1 VDSSALPVE
10 ASLTEP
16 VGLLSS
22 GPGAVPGSFELVAL
36 PSPRIGRRRR
46 LVARLLLIADIAGL
60 SVALLLAES
69 LFGWTVTSSGL
80 TWGSLGMLALLAPIY
95 VAGAKIY
102 GLYDTDDELTSQST
116 ADELG
121 HIFNLATVAIWF
133 LVIAAWSF
141 DVELPRLPE
150 LIGLWALVILFVAVT
165 RSACRASARRSPHYL
180 QNTVIVGAGEVG
192 QTLAEKFLGHPEYGI
207 NLIGLVDTQP
217 KERRESLQEI
227 TILGGP
233 NELASIVTEH
243 GIERVI
249 VAFSN
254 EEERDTLNLIR
265 RLRDLHVHV
274 DVVPRLYE
282 LISPG
287 LMVHSVAGLPLV
299 ALRMSRLSRAARAR
313 KRVLDLTISVLALG
327 LLLPLFVIIALWIRL
342 GSRGPVLFK
351 QLRMGAGNEP
361 FYLYKFRTMVHD
373 ADDRKHELAHL
384 NMHQSG
390 DPRMFKVADDP
401 RITNVGRLLRRYS
414 LDELPQ
420 ILNILRGEM
429 SIVGPRPLILDED
442 QYVEGW
448 ARRRSDLRPGITGL
462 WQVLGRSS
470 IPFEEMT
477 KLDYLYVMNWS
488 VWTDLK
494 LIVRTI
500 PVVITGRYSY

>member
-1 VDSSALPVE
+1 
-10 ASLTEP
+10 
-16 VGLLSS
+16 
-22 GPGAVPGSFELVAL
+22 
-36 PSPRIGRRRR
+36 
-46 LVARLLLIADIAGL
+46 
-60 SVALLLAES
+60 
-69 LFGWTVTSSGL
+69 
-80 TWGSLGMLALLAPIY
+80 
-95 VAGAKIY
+95 
-102 GLYDTDDELTSQST
+102 
-116 ADELG
+116 
-121 HIFNLATVAIWF
+121 
-133 LVIAAWSF
+133 
-141 DVELPRLPE
+141 
-150 LIGLWALVILFVAVT
+150 
-165 RSACRASARRSPHYL
+165 
-180 QNTVIVGAGEVG
+180 
-192 QTLAEKFLGHPEYGI
+192 
-207 NLIGLVDTQP
+207 
-217 KERRESLQEI
+217 
-227 TILGGP
+227 
-233 NELASIVTEH
+233 
-243 GIERVI
+243 
-249 VAFSN
+249 
-254 EEERDTLNLIR
+254 LNLIR

-299 ALRMSRLSRAARAR
+299 ALRMSRLSRTARAR
-313 KRVLDLTISVLALG
+313 KRILDLTISVLALV
-327 LLLPLFVIIALWIRL
+327 LLLPLFVVIALWIRL

-401 RITNVGRLLRRYS
+401 RITNVGKLLRRYS

-442 QYVEGW
+442 QHVEGW
-448 ARRRSDLRPGITGL
+448 ARRRADLRPGITGL

-488 VWTDLK
+488 VLTDLK